1 MRRLQ
6 ILQILGPLQL
16 ILLRNTREAR
26 KKSMAAG
33 PQATSTPAVTV
44 SEVGPSE
51 VGPSRGKGGHAVE
64 GMRISSRGW

>member
-16 ILLRNTREAR
+16 ILLRNRREAR

-51 VGPSRGKGGHAVE
+51 LDRPGAKVGMQLRV
-64 GMRISSRGW
+64 